1 MNDLNKL
8 RELKQL
14 DTIIQMSLQKTFS
27 NEFPKEWVDD
37 IEKVGLTIEEY
48 YNIIYNTV
56 NSIIDEYKDDF
67 SYDTYFNLIELP
79 NDERYNIDVFEER
92 ILKSIFNQFKENYKI
107 DEKWFDGEIDFLV
120 GDGLIST
127 QLYYF
132 KLFYEKWYL
141 QSKINNEIDNL
152 INVEL

>member
-1 MNDLNKL
+1 MNDLDKL

-14 DTIIQMSLQKTFS
+14 YTIILMYLDDFFS
-27 NEFPKEWVDD
+27 NINTEWVGE
-37 IEKVGLTIEEY
+37 IEKVRLTVVEY
-48 YNIIYNTV
+48 KNTTYN
-56 NSIIDEYKDDF
+56 SLKEIIDKYKDDF
-67 SYDTYFNLIELP
+67 SNETYFNLIELP
-79 NDERYNIDVFEER
+79 NDERYNIDVLEKR

-107 DEKWFDGEIDFLV
+107 DEMWFDGEIDLLV

-132 KLFYEKWYL
+132 RLFYEKWYL

-152 INVEL
+152 IKVK

>member
-1 MNDLNKL
+1 MNDLDKL

-14 DTIIQMSLQKTFS
+14 YTIILMYLDDFFS
-27 NEFPKEWVDD
+27 NINTEWVGE
-37 IEKVGLTIEEY
+37 IEKVGLTVVEY
-48 YNIIYNTV
+48 KNTTYN
-56 NSIIDEYKDDF
+56 SLKEIIDKYKDDF
-67 SYDTYFNLIELP
+67 SNETYFNLIELP
-79 NDERYNIDVFEER
+79 NDERYNIDVLEKR

-107 DEKWFDGEIDFLV
+107 DEMWFDGEIDLLV

-132 KLFYEKWYL
+132 RLFYEKWYL

-152 INVEL
+152 IKVK

>member
-1 MNDLNKL
+1 MNDLDKL

-14 DTIIQMSLQKTFS
+14 YTIILMYLDDFFS
-27 NEFPKEWVDD
+27 NINTEWVGE
-37 IEKVGLTIEEY
+37 IEKVGLTVVEY
-48 YNIIYNTV
+48 KNTTYN
-56 NSIIDEYKDDF
+56 SLKEIIDKYKDDF
-67 SYDTYFNLIELP
+67 SNETYFNLIELP
-79 NDERYNIDVFEER
+79 NDERYNIDVLEKR

-107 DEKWFDGEIDFLV
+107 DEKWFDSEMDWLV

-132 KLFYEKWYL
+132 RLFYEKWYL

-152 INVEL
+152 IKVK

>member
-1 MNDLNKL
+1 MNYLDKL

-14 DTIIQMSLQKTFS
+14 YTIILMYLDDFFS
-27 NEFPKEWVDD
+27 NINTEWVGE
-37 IEKVGLTIEEY
+37 IEKVGLTVVEY
-48 YNIIYNTV
+48 KNTTYN
-56 NSIIDEYKDDF
+56 SLKEIIDKYKDDF
-67 SYDTYFNLIELP
+67 SNETYFNLIELP
-79 NDERYNIDVFEER
+79 NDERYNIDVLEKR

-107 DEKWFDGEIDFLV
+107 DEMWFDGEIDLLV

-132 KLFYEKWYL
+132 RLFYEKWYL

-152 INVEL
+152 IKVK

>member
-1 MNDLNKL
+1 MNDLDKL

-14 DTIIQMSLQKTFS
+14 YTIILMYLDDFFS
-27 NEFPKEWVDD
+27 NINTEWVGE
-37 IEKVGLTIEEY
+37 IEKVGLTVVEY
-48 YNIIYNTV
+48 KNTTYN
-56 NSIIDEYKDDF
+56 SLKEIIDKYKDDF
-67 SYDTYFNLIELP
+67 SNETYFNLIELP
-79 NDERYNIDVFEER
+79 NDERYNIDVLEKR

-107 DEKWFDGEIDFLV
+107 DVMWFDGEIDLLV

-132 KLFYEKWYL
+132 RLFYEKWYL

-152 INVEL
+152 IKVK

>member
-1 MNDLNKL
+1 MNDLDKL

-14 DTIIQMSLQKTFS
+14 DNIIQMSLQKTFS
-27 NEFPKEWVDD
+27 NEFQKEWVDD
-37 IEKVGLTIEEY
+37 IEKVGLTVEEY
-48 YNIIYNTV
+48 SNIIYNTIKD
-56 NSIIDEYKDDF
+56 IIDEYKDDF

-92 ILKSIFNQFKENYKI
+92 FLKSIFNQFKENYKI
-107 DEKWFDGEIDFLV
+107 DEKWFDGEMDWLV

-132 KLFYEKWYL
+132 RLFYEKWYL

-152 INVEL
+152 IKVK

>member
-1 MNDLNKL
+1 MNDLDKL

-27 NEFPKEWVDD
+27 KNLPKEWVDD
-37 IEKVGLTIEEY
+37 IEKVGLTVEEY
-48 YNIIYNTV
+48 SNIIYNTIKD
-56 NSIIDEYKDDF
+56 IIDEFKNDF
-67 SYDTYFNLIELP
+67 SYDTYYNLIELP
-79 NDERYNIDVFEER
+79 NDERYNIDVLEER
-92 ILKSIFNQFKENYKI
+92 FLKSIFNQFKENYKI
-107 DEKWFDGEIDFLV
+107 DEKWFDGEMDWLV

-132 KLFYEKWYL
+132 RLFYGKWYL

-152 INVEL
+152 IKVE